1 MEAGGERGRTMR
13 ERWLLGLF
21 GGLVVL
27 ALCGVLR
34 AGEAPPPKEGEAPKP
49 VLSPEEQAA
58 QDLIKRFQVERKVQ
72 EDQRRFMAAQHV
84 AVGQAHLNN
93 GAYEDARRQFEEA
106 LKLDETNKDAQ
117 EGLRKAQS
125 LLGVVTPTF
134 GKLAGDYA
142 RQRAIALAVQQTELT
157 NMFDAAMAKYNKGD
171 YIDAIEGFTRAAAR
185 GRYLSPNVDVGKIVE
200 DSEAYIQK
208 AMAGIETKKMEDEE
222 KRRKEAQ
229 EVGRRDVAERA
240 RLIDEATQALFRRAQ
255 TLMEEHRYS
264 EAQKVCNEI
273 LRKDPA
279 NGPAQTLLDAAKT
292 AAQQQDVT
300 RAIKERR
307 QATDLHWQETEAYCV
322 PYTQVRPDMSPER
335 FEEVRNRKA
344 PSFSGQEVQ
353 EQDWERRIKESLNKK
368 VTFDFVETPL
378 QDVVNF
384 LSSLVD
390 VTIVLDTAAV
400 KDAPNVTLRVNEM
413 RLQSALNWILKLVA
427 LKYTL
432 KDEAVFIS
440 KAEAIQEKAILR
452 MYDVTD
458 LTIDIKN
465 FQGRQQ
471 ALASDSGYAS
481 TGSQGAGGGG
491 GEMAQEFFG
500 ADEKEPEEEKLTGES
515 LVEFIKKTIAPGTWD
530 EGGGVA
536 AGGKGEF

>member
-1 MEAGGERGRTMR
+1 MR
-13 ERWLLGLF
+13 ERWLLGLLC
-21 GGLVVL
+21 GLVMM
-27 ALCGVLR
+27 ALCG
-34 AGEAPPPKEGEAPKP
+34 ASWAAEAPPKEGEAPKP

-58 QDLIKRFQVERKVQ
+58 QDLIRRFQVELKVQ
-72 EDQRRFMAAQHV
+72 EDQKRFLAAQHA

-106 LKLDETNKDAQ
+106 LKLDPSNKDAQ

-125 LLGVVTPTF
+125 LLGIVTPTF

-142 RQRAIALAVQQTELT
+142 RQRAIALEVQKTELA
-157 NMFDAAMAKYNKGD
+157 NMFDAALAKYNKGD

-208 AMAGIETKKMEDEE
+208 AMAGIERKKAEE
-222 KRRKEAQ
+222 EELRRKRAQ
-229 EVGRRDVAERA
+229 EEGRRILEDRA
-240 RLIDEATQALFRRAQ
+240 RLIDEATQALYRRAQ
-255 TLMEEHRYS
+255 ALMEEHRYT
-264 EAQKVCNEI
+264 EAQKVCAEI

-279 NGPAQTLLDAAKT
+279 SGPAQSLMDAAKA
-292 AAQQQDVT
+292 AAQQQDIT
-300 RAIKERR
+300 RALKERR
-307 QATDLHWQETEAYCV
+307 QAGERHWQETEAYCV
-322 PYTQVRPDMSPER
+322 PYTQVRPDMTPER

-344 PSFSGQEVQ
+344 PSFSGDQAEEQE
-353 EQDWERRIKESLNKK
+353 WERKIKEALNKK

-390 VTIVLDTAAV
+390 VTIVLDTAAT
-400 KDAPNVTLRVNEM
+400 KDAPPVTLRVNEM

-432 KDEAVFIS
+432 KDEAIFIS
-440 KAEAIQEKAILR
+440 KAEAIQERAILR

-458 LTIDIKN
+458 LTIEIKN

-471 ALASDSGYAS
+471 ALASDSGYSS
-481 TGSQGAGGGG
+481 TGSQFGGGG

-500 ADEKEPEEEKLTGES
+500 ADEEEEEEEKLTGES

-530 EGGGVA
+530 EGGGA
-536 AGGKGEF
+536 AGVKEF

>member
-1 MEAGGERGRTMR
+1 MR
-13 ERWLLGLF
+13 ERWLLGLLC
-21 GGLVVL
+21 GLAVV
-27 ALCGVLR
+27 ALCGALW
-34 AGEAPPPKEGEAPKP
+34 AAEAPAPPKEGEAPKP

-58 QDLIKRFQVERKVQ
+58 QDLIKRFQVERRVQ
-72 EDQRRFMAAQHV
+72 EDQKRFLAAQHV

-106 LKLDETNKDAQ
+106 LKLDDTNKDAQ

-125 LLGVVTPTF
+125 LLGVVTPSF
-134 GKLAGDYA
+134 GRLAGDYA

-157 NMFDAAMAKYNKGD
+157 NMFDAAMAKYQKGD
-171 YIDAIEGFTRAAAR
+171 YIEAIEGFTRAGAR
-185 GRYLSPNVDVGKIVE
+185 GRYLSPNIDVGKIVE

-208 AMAGIETKKMEDEE
+208 AMAGIEKKRRDDEE
-222 KRRKEAQ
+222 RRRKVAQ
-229 EVGRRDVAERA
+229 EEGRRLVEDRA
-240 RLIDEATQALFRRAQ
+240 RLIDEATQALYRRAQ
-255 TLMEEHRYS
+255 TLMAEHRYS
-264 EAQKVCNEI
+264 EAQKVCGEI

-279 NGPAQTLLDAAKT
+279 SGPAQSLLDAAKS
-292 AAQQQDVT
+292 AAQQQDIT
-300 RAIKERR
+300 RALKERR
-307 QATDLHWQETEAYCV
+307 QASDRHWQETEAYCV
-322 PYTQVRPDMSPER
+322 PYTQVRPDMTPER

-344 PSFSGQEVQ
+344 PSFSGDAVQ
-353 EQDWERRIKESLNKK
+353 EQEWERKIKEALNKK

-390 VTIVLDTAAV
+390 VTIVLDTVAV

-471 ALASDSGYAS
+471 ALASDSGYSS
-481 TGSQGAGGGG
+481 TGSQGGGGGG

-500 ADEKEPEEEKLTGES
+500 GAEDENKEEKLTGES
-515 LVEFIKKTIAPGTWD
+515 LVDFIKKTIAPGTWD
-530 EGGGVA
+530 EGGGGPA
-536 AGGKGEF
+536 GKGEF